1 MTYKEMYYYQ
11 LDIIVDF
18 INCLNY
24 LFLYFQFV
32 YIKKNCVCV
41 IFISSNVYSFL
52 CFISDL
58 VRLSSLSWRK

>member
-24 LFLYFQFV
+24 LFYIFNLY
-32 YIKKNCVCV
+32 I
-41 IFISSNVYSFL
+41 
-52 CFISDL
+52 
-58 VRLSSLSWRK
+58 